1 MTTLTGK
8 PLAALVGA
16 LVLGAGV
23 IGTSASARPSA
34 FAHSAA
40 MWQAPRA
47 NDALRLT
54 ITEELPF
61 GPEPEARTCA
71 ADVSLGFFSKG
82 GGPQTMEGR
91 AVMTALCDDPA
102 YTMIDATGTFDG
114 KTFHLKQGGAY
125 TWTGT
130 FNGTTATIVGGD
142 PVHTFVFTVP
152 GAARDTTAP
161 VVKAIGSSA
170 IVRNGQKVPGK
181 FTVTDDS
188 GKARWFVGLYSGGAK
203 VGKGASRGL
212 QPAKGA
218 QVEGAWKGKGIG
230 PFYFCVWA
238 VDAAGNRSENAPT
251 SSCAWVSR
259 QVTIPSVSNG
269 CGTAEYGPTVA
280 SVLNWFGDTR
290 STAMSR

>member
-102 YTMIDATGTFDG
+102 YTMIDATGHHG
-114 KTFHLKQGGAY
+114 ARGQGDRLVRHRAKRPEGPRKVHRHGRQRQGTLFRGPLLRWRQGRQGSQPRSA
-125 TWTGT
+125 TG
-130 FNGTTATIVGGD
+130 
-142 PVHTFVFTVP
+142 
-152 GAARDTTAP
+152 
-161 VVKAIGSSA
+161 
-170 IVRNGQKVPGK
+170 
-181 FTVTDDS
+181 
-188 GKARWFVGLYSGGAK
+188 
-203 VGKGASRGL
+203 
-212 QPAKGA
+212 
-218 QVEGAWKGKGIG
+218 EG
-230 PFYFCVWA
+230 
-238 VDAAGNRSENAPT
+238 
-251 SSCAWVSR
+251 
-259 QVTIPSVSNG
+259 
-269 CGTAEYGPTVA
+269 
-280 SVLNWFGDTR
+280 R
-290 STAMSR
+290 STRQGTGARRHRRRAAPGSRVM